1 MNHLKTIQQEKG
13 QLLIEVLVAL
23 LVGGIFLLGATL
35 GVSSL
40 LRYSFESRGNQVASS
55 FAVEMLSDVESFT
68 DTQWHNIYD
77 LDKGIVNAHYLI
89 PHPTSTIA
97 IKGEE
102 SMLFVDVTAGR
113 VGHWKFDELSGDTAY
128 DSSGNFA
135 NATSTSFPTRLESSQ
150 CQAGKCL
157 EFNGTSSFI
166 SAGNNTEITSLAT
179 GTIAFWFKTSNP
191 AVQYVFGSGT
201 AWGGIGI
208 GNIGSTYNDESL
220 AFLMHDGSAYKLEM
234 YVRNGTS
241 FYADG
246 NWHQVVVVVDGVHNT
261 IYIDG
266 EEQEI
271 TYKAGSETT
280 SGYFLNVGGQREI
293 TMGKR
298 GYPGSPAFF
307 DGILDDFRIYNR
319 GLSAQEIKN
328 LYEAALYTRYFY
340 VDNVSRDISGNIV
353 TSGGEDD
360 PSTQKLT
367 IGVDWEGGRNMT
379 LTEYTTRNNP
389 QNYMQTDWT
398 GGGGVEGPVTSATS
412 TYFNASNISTAS
424 YSLQLASTTVPGWLE
439 STTFD
444 TQREGGARLNNIL
457 WQGSKPSGTVVKFQ
471 LAYAATS
478 TGPWSF
484 VGDDGTAGSYFIPA
498 TSDIALQIKDIHNYR
513 YFRYKVF
520 LEPASSTS
528 PIIDDIF
535 INWTK

>member
-1 MNHLKTIQQEKG
+1 MSHIKYIQEEKG

-55 FAVEMLSDVESFT
+55 FAVEMLSDVESFG
-68 DTQWHNIYD
+68 DAKWHNIYD
-77 LDKGIVNAHYLI
+77 LDKGVVNAYYLI

-97 IKGEE
+97 VKGEE

-128 DSSGNFA
+128 DSSGSFA

-150 CQAGKCL
+150 CEIGKCL
-157 EFNGTSSFI
+157 DFNGTSSFI
-166 SAGNNTEITSLAT
+166 TTGNNTDITSLT
-179 GTIAFWFKTSNP
+179 SGSISFWFKTSNTSL
-191 AVQYVFGSGT
+191 QYPIGFGSS
-201 AWGGIGI
+201 WGGIGI
-208 GNIGSTYNDESL
+208 GNVGSTYTDESIT
-220 AFLMHDGSAYKLEM
+220 FLMNDGSGYKLEM
-234 YVRNGTS
+234 YVRKGNS

-246 NWHQVVVVVDGVHNT
+246 NWHHVIVVVDGVNNT
-261 IYIDG
+261 IYVDG

-271 TYKAGSETT
+271 TYKTGSATT
-280 SGYFLNVGGQREI
+280 SGYFLNVGGDREI
-293 TMGKR
+293 TIGKR
-298 GYPGSPAFF
+298 GYPGSPVFF
-307 DGILDDFRIYNR
+307 DGLLDDVRIYNR
-319 GLSAQEIKN
+319 GLSSQEIKN
-328 LYEAALYTRYFY
+328 LYEASLYTRYFY
-340 VDNVSRDISGNIV
+340 IDNVSRDILENIV

-367 IGVDWEGGRNMT
+367 IGVDWEGGRSMS
-379 LTEYTTRNNP
+379 LVEYMTRNNP

-398 GGGGVEGPVTSATS
+398 GGGGVEGPVTAATS
-412 TYFNASNISTAS
+412 TYFNASNINTVS
-424 YSLQLASTTVPGWLE
+424 YSLQLASTTASGWLE
-439 STTFD
+439 SSTFD
-444 TQREGGARLNNIL
+444 TQIENGARINNIL
-457 WQGSKPSGTVVKFQ
+457 WQGSRPSGTMVKFQ

-484 VGDDGTAGSYFIPA
+484 VGDDGTGASYFTPA
-498 TSDIALQIKDIHNYR
+498 TSDIMLAIDDIHNYR

-520 LEPASSTS
+520 LDPASSTS
-528 PIIDDIF
+528 PVIDDIF